1 MKNVLIT
8 GGSGLVGRRIT
19 VHLERKGY
27 QVAWLSRSPDKYK
40 QQSFFWDVDQMN
52 IDPKAIA
59 WADAVIHLA
68 GEGVADKRW
77 TAKRKQAIL
86 QSRTH
91 STQLLREAIEN
102 SEQKPKTFIAASAV
116 GYYGFNTGDSLMTEE
131 SQAGSDFLAQ
141 VVIAW
146 EAETKKLSDLGLR
159 TAMLRIGIVL
169 DKNGGALPEMLKPP
183 VAAPLGSGSQW
194 MSWIQIEDLA
204 RMFVF
209 ALENDQVNGIYNAVG
224 PKPSTNRELTQAAA
238 DRVNKT
244 FIGVGVP
251 GFLLSIVLGEMAQ
264 MVTGGNKVSSKKIEA
279 TGFQFRYPSLESA
292 LDKTFSSGGGD

>member
-1 MKNVLIT
+1 MKNILIT
-8 GGSGLVGRRIT
+8 GGSGLVGKRIT
-19 VHLERKGY
+19 AHLEAKGHA
-27 QVAWLSRSPDKYK
+27 VAWLSRSPDKYK
-40 QQSFFWDVDQMN
+40 QKSFSWDVDAMQ
-52 IDPKAIA
+52 IDQEAID
-59 WADAVIHLA
+59 WADAIIHLA

-77 TAKRKQAIL
+77 TAKRKQEIL
-86 QSRTH
+86 HSRTH
-91 STQLLREAIEN
+91 STQLLREAIEKSN
-102 SEQKPKTFIAASAV
+102 KKPETFVAASAV
-116 GYYGFNTGDSLMTEE
+116 GYYGFNTGKNLMAEE
-131 SQAGSDFLAQ
+131 DPAGSDFLAQ

-146 EAETKKLSDLGLR
+146 EEESKKLQDLGLR
-159 TAMLRIGIVL
+159 TALLRIGIVL

-183 VAAPLGSGSQW
+183 VTAPLGSGSQW

-209 ALENDQVNGIYNAVG
+209 AIEQDTINGIYNAVG
-224 PKPSTNRELTQAAA
+224 PKPATNRELTQAAA

-251 GFLLSIVLGEMAQ
+251 SFLLSIVLGEMSL

-279 TGFQFRYPSLESA
+279 AGFQFRYPTLESA